1 MLEGYGRASLH
12 SADAPLDC
20 SNSGTT
26 MRLLAGVLASAPFPT
41 ELRGDASLHA
51 RPMERVALP
60 LRAMGADVR
69 TTDGHPPLAV
79 RGGRLRG
86 IEHRTEVPSAQ
97 VKSAVLL
104 AGLAAEGSTTVRE
117 PAPTRDHTERALA
130 ALGAPVSFEPGLAS
144 VRAFEHEGFAAAVP
158 GDVSSA
164 AFLVGAAVLTGAGL
178 EIEGVGLNP
187 TRTRFLE
194 VLARMGA
201 SLGSRIE
208 REELGE
214 PVGTLEVEPGP
225 WLVGTTI
232 DADELP
238 LVIDEV
244 PVLSLVAANA
254 SGPTRFRGGAELR
267 LKESDRLGG
276 LAEAIRELG
285 GTAELAGDD
294 LIVGGGGLAGGEAD
308 ARGDHRMAMALAVG
322 ALGARGP
329 VSVRGIEAAEVSFPG
344 FERLLVS
351 LGARIEVSS

>member
-1 MLEGYGRASLH
+1 
-12 SADAPLDC
+12 
-20 SNSGTT
+20 
-26 MRLLAGVLASAPFPT
+26 MRLLAGVLASAAFPT
-41 ELRGDASLHA
+41 ELRGDASLNV
-51 RPMERVALP
+51 RPMERVADP

-69 TTDGHPPLAV
+69 TTDGHPPIVV

-86 IEHRTEVPSAQ
+86 IEHRPEVPSAQ

-104 AGLAAEGSTTVRE
+104 AGLVAEGSTTVLE

-130 ALGAPVSFEPGLAS
+130 ALGAPVAFEPGLAS

-164 AFLVGAAVLTGAGL
+164 AFLVGAAVLTGATL
-178 EIEGVGLNP
+178 TIEGVGLNP
-187 TRTRFLE
+187 SRTRFLD

-201 SLGSRIE
+201 SIGSRTE

-214 PVGTLEVEPGP
+214 PVGTLEVEPGAR
-225 WLVGTTI
+225 LVGTAI
-232 DADELP
+232 EADELP

-244 PVLSLVAANA
+244 PILAIVAAHAN
-254 SGPTRFRGGAELR
+254 GQTTFRGGAELR

-276 LAEAIRELG
+276 LAEALRALG
-285 GTAELAGDD
+285 GAAELEGDD
-294 LIVGGGGLAGGEAD
+294 LIVGGGGLAGGEVD

-322 ALGARGP
+322 ALGAKGP
-329 VSVRGIEAAEVSFPG
+329 VSVLGIEAAEVSFAG

-351 LGARIEVSS
+351 LGARIEVSA

>member
-1 MLEGYGRASLH
+1 
-12 SADAPLDC
+12 
-20 SNSGTT
+20 
-26 MRLLAGVLASAPFPT
+26 MRLLAGVLASAPFST
-41 ELRGDASLHA
+41 ELGGDSSLTV
-51 RPMERVALP
+51 RPMERVADP

-69 TTDGHPPLAV
+69 TTDGHAPIVV

-86 IEHRTEVPSAQ
+86 IEHRSEVPSAQ

-130 ALGAPVSFEPGLAS
+130 ALGAPIAFEPGLAS

-178 EIEGVGLNP
+178 AIEGVGLNQ

-208 REELGE
+208 RQELGE
-214 PVGTLEVEPGP
+214 PVGTLEVEAGSK
-225 WLVGTTI
+225 LVGTTI

-244 PVLSLVAANA
+244 PVLAIVAAHAN
-254 SGPTRFRGGAELR
+254 GETRFRGGAELR
-267 LKESDRLGG
+267 LKESDRLAG
-276 LAEAIRELG
+276 LVEAIRALG
-285 GTAELAGDD
+285 GDADLEGDD
-294 LIVGGGGLAGGEAD
+294 LVVGGDGLVGGEAG
-308 ARGDHRMAMALAVG
+308 ARGDHRMAMALAVAG
-322 ALGARGP
+322 LAARGP
-329 VSVRGIEAAEVSFPG
+329 VVVDGIEAAEVSFPG
-344 FERLLVS
+344 FEALLVA
-351 LGARIEVSS
+351 LGARIEVRA